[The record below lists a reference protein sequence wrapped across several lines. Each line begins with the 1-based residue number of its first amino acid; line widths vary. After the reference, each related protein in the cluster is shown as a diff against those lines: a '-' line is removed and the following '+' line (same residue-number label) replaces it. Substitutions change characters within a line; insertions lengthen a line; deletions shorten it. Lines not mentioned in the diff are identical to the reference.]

1 MRPGYRWGTSGP
13 SSLCCGK
20 TGGPS
25 NHGFLEKG
33 TWSWEGTKACYYG
46 PLPLL
51 PFGSL
56 LGAALHWEPPLVSVL
71 PSWLTSAQ
79 SWQGLKALR
88 ILGLNLSPIPI
99 VTVSKLFNPFSFDFF
114 HGLMGYINVC
124 CFISKHK

>member
-1 MRPGYRWGTSGP
+1 MVFWRRALGAGRGQRLAITVLFP
-13 SSLCCGK
+13 SS
-20 TGGPS
+20 
-25 NHGFLEKG
+25 
-33 TWSWEGTKACYYG
+33 
-46 PLPLL
+46 LL

-99 VTVSKLFNPFSFDFF
+99 VTVSKLFNPFS
-114 HGLMGYINVC
+114 LAS
-124 CFISKHK
+124 ISIKS